1 MNIAQIET
9 NLQNLMQNFNQET
22 FIYEFMLAFGFPK
35 TTIARL
41 QKGGTNM
48 SKIDGEI
55 LLKKKL
61 WFKPVASA
69 QLYQTIDELK
79 HNPDAIKHD
88 PRFVIVTDYQQ
99 LLAIDTKTKD
109 TLDIKLNDI
118 TKHFDFFL
126 PWAGMEKATY
136 QGENP
141 ADVKAAEKMA
151 KLFDEIKKDNPE
163 LTSKEQLHSLNV
175 FLSRLLFCFFAE
187 DTGIFTQK
195 QFSHALNNYTQAD
208 GSDLH
213 EYLDKIFAVMN
224 HNQRHDLPDY
234 IANFPYVN
242 GGLFRDNH
250 PAPKFTRKS
259 RQLLLDNGELDWS
272 VINPDIFGSMIQAV
286 VDTNQRSGLGMHYTS
301 VPNIMKVIE
310 PLFLNELKEAFNK
323 AENEPVKLN
332 KLLDRISTIKIFDPA
347 CGSGNF
353 LIIAY
358 KELRNLEIAI
368 IKRLY
373 ELRDA
378 VSGFEPYQLELIPK
392 RQQSLAA
399 TFQASLFSRITLGQ
413 FYGIEIDDF
422 AHEIATLSLWLAE
435 HQMNM
440 AFKAEFGFSSPA
452 LPLKD
457 SGNIVCANAC
467 RIDWEQV
474 CPKQPED
481 EIYILGNPPYLGGKM
496 QNEEHK
502 YDFECALQDP
512 KYPRNLD
519 YISIWFIK
527 GSEYIGTSKQ
537 IKLAFVS
544 TNSICQGD
552 HVGLLWPKIFQLN
565 IEIFFAYT
573 SFKWKNN
580 AKHNAGV
587 SVIIVGLRSVS
598 NRIKILYRESN
609 EIIVNNINAYL
620 HNSRNIL
627 VQSTDKNISK
637 LNKMVFG
644 CMARDGGNL
653 FLTEKEKDELLLTNN
668 NANKFIKQIMGS
680 QELLHKE
687 KRYCLWIED
696 NDAHEACLIS
706 FIRHRLKKVQ
716 DFRAVS
722 KAESTRKFAE
732 KPYRFVQISYKKS
745 NAIIVPK
752 VSSDIRDY
760 LQIDFIS
767 PDVII
772 SDLAFAI
779 YDASAFLFGLLSSKI
794 HMLWVK
800 AIGGR
805 LGMGIRYSNTLCY
818 NTFPFP
824 NISEKQ
830 KKLLEFHVFNVL
842 DERERHSEKTLAELY
857 DPDKMPAGL
866 REAHHNLDIAIE
878 QCYRLKPFES
888 DEERLEYL
896 FALYEQMTAKD
907 S

>member
-99 LLAIDTKTKD
+99 LLAIDSKTKD
-109 TLDIKLNDI
+109 TLDIKLSDI

-213 EYLDKIFAVMN
+213 QYLDKIFAVMN

-310 PLFLNELKEAFNK
+310 PLFLNELKDAFNK
-323 AENEPVKLN
+323 ADTSKTKLEQLLQRIA
-332 KLLDRISTIKIFDPA
+332 KLKIFDPA

-358 KELRNLEIAI
+358 KELRTLEIEIMQRIDEITQKPSMA
-368 IKRLY
+368 
-373 ELRDA
+373 
-378 VSGFEPYQLELIPK
+378 
-392 RQQSLAA
+392 
-399 TFQASLFSRITLGQ
+399 FSQIYLNN

-422 AHEIATLSLWLAE
+422 AHEIAKLSLWLAE

-440 AFKAEFGFSSPA
+440 VFEKAFGRTMPA

-457 SGNIVCANAC
+457 AGKIVCANAC

-481 EIYILGNPPYLGGKM
+481 EIYILGNPPYLGARL
-496 QNEEHK
+496 QDENHK
-502 YDFECALQDP
+502 YDMALVFGNI
-512 KYPRNLD
+512 KGYNNLD
-519 YISIWFIK
+519 YISCWFIK
-527 GSEYIGTSKQ
+527 ASLYIKAHN
-537 IKLAFVS
+537 IKSAFVT
-544 TNSICQGD
+544 TNSICQGEQ
-552 HVGLLWPKIFQLN
+552 VSLLWTHILQAD
-565 IEIFFAYT
+565 IEIYFAYL
-573 SFKWKNN
+573 SFKWTNN
-580 AKHNAGV
+580 AKSNAGV
-587 SVIIVGLRSVS
+587 TVAIIGLCNKQS
-598 NRIKILYRESN
+598 NHKYLFNGVTKQVAE
-609 EIIVNNINAYL
+609 NINPYL
-620 HNSRNIL
+620 VDSANVFIAKSSKPISQNLPNIC
-627 VQSTDKNISK
+627 
-637 LNKMVFG
+637 FG
-644 CMARDGGNL
+644 SMANDGGNL
-653 FLTEKEKDELLLTNN
+653 FLTQSERDEIIAKYPNVKILIKKLL
-668 NANKFIKQIMGS
+668 GS
-680 QELLHKE
+680 QEFIRGETKF
-687 KRYCLWIED
+687 CLWITDEFKEL
-696 NDAHEACLIS
+696 AIS
-706 FIRHRLKKVQ
+706 IPEIKSRIDKTHTLRLDSNRAATKILAGQPYKFGEVRHQ
-716 DFRAVS
+716 DSCSIIIPRDSSERREYIPIGFLDLN
-722 KAESTRKFAE
+722 T
-732 KPYRFVQISYKKS
+732 
-745 NAIIVPK
+745 IIVAPN
-752 VSSDIRDY
+752 
-760 LQIDFIS
+760 
-767 PDVII
+767 
-772 SDLAFAI
+772 FAI
-779 YDASAFLFGLLSSKI
+779 YNPETWVFAVVHSKM
-794 HMLWVK
+794 HMAWVK
-800 AIGGR
+800 TVAGR
-805 LGMGIRYSNTLCY
+805 LKTDYRYSSTLCY

-824 NISEKQ
+824 NISEEQ
-830 KKLLEFHVFNVL
+830 KKRLEFHVFNVL

-896 FALYEQMTAKD
+896 FALYEQMTKQEK
-907 S
+907 SK

>member
-61 WFKPVASA
+61 WFKPVAST

-99 LLAIDTKTKD
+99 LLAIDSKTKD
-109 TLDIKLNDI
+109 TLDIKLSDI

-187 DTGIFTQK
+187 DTGIFVPK

-213 EYLDKIFAVMN
+213 QYLDKIFAVMN
-224 HNQRHDLPDY
+224 HNQRHDLPEY

-310 PLFLNELKEAFNK
+310 PLFLNELKEAFSK

-332 KLLDRISTIKIFDPA
+332 KLLDRISIIKIFDPA

-373 ELRDA
+373 ELRHA

-392 RQQSLAA
+392 RQQSLVA

-440 AFKAEFGFSSPA
+440 AFKAEFGFCSPA

-474 CPKQPED
+474 CPKQPDD
-481 EIYILGNPPYLGGKM
+481 EIYILGNPPYQGARK
-496 QNEEHK
+496 QSAQQKADIQIAFHQENK
-502 YDFECALQDP
+502 I
-512 KYPRNLD
+512 KNLD
-519 YISIWFIK
+519 YIACWIYTAGK
-527 GSEYIGTSKQ
+527 YIARAKAVFS
-537 IKLAFVS
+537 FVS
-544 TNSICQGD
+544 TNSICQGEQ
-552 HVGLLWPKIFQLN
+552 VELLWPLILN
-565 IEIFFAYT
+565 LNLEINFAHL
-573 SFKWKNN
+573 SFKWENN
-580 AKHNAGV
+580 AQKNAGV
-587 SVIIVGLRSVS
+587 TVIIIGV
-598 NRIKILYRESN
+598 
-609 EIIVNNINAYL
+609 
-620 HNSRNIL
+620 RNIL
-627 VQSTDKNISK
+627 VAPKVIFNNYCATNVDNINPYLINASNLIIGK
-637 LNKMVFG
+637 RKKTLSNLPKMSFG
-644 CMARDGGNL
+644 NMPNDGGNL
-653 FLTEKEKDELLLTNN
+653 ILSENEYRTLLSDFPESRIYIRKLIGSDELINSLNRWCIWITIDQYE
-668 NANKFIKQIMGS
+668 NAKEIEYIRLRIKKCS
-680 QELLHKE
+680 LH
-687 KRYCLWIED
+687 R
-696 NDAHEACLIS
+696 
-706 FIRHRLKKVQ
+706 
-716 DFRAVS
+716 
-722 KAESTRKFAE
+722 
-732 KPYRFVQISYKKS
+732 
-745 NAIIVPK
+745 
-752 VSSDIRDY
+752 
-760 LQIDFIS
+760 
-767 PDVII
+767 
-772 SDLAFAI
+772 
-779 YDASAFLFGLLSSKI
+779 LSSKDSGTNKLANRSFAFRDTNVAQKTVLAIPAISSERRKYIPISFFDSSIIISNSAHVIYDPALYLFAIISSNI
-794 HMLWVK
+794 HNIWVK
-800 AIGGR
+800 GIGGKLETR
-805 LGMGIRYSNTLCY
+805 IRYSIEICY
-818 NTFPFP
+818 NNFPFP
-824 NISEKQ
+824 NISEEQ
-830 KKLLEFHVFNVL
+830 KKLLEFHVFNVI

>member
-9 NLQNLMQNFNQET
+9 NLQTLMQNFNQET

-79 HNPDAIKHD
+79 HKPDAIKHD

-99 LLAIDTKTKD
+99 LLAIDSKTKD
-109 TLDIKLNDI
+109 TLDIKLSDI

-163 LTSKEQLHSLNV
+163 LNSKEQLHSLNV

-323 AENEPVKLN
+323 ADTSKTKLEQLLQRIA
-332 KLLDRISTIKIFDPA
+332 KLKIFDPA

-358 KELRNLEIAI
+358 KELRTLEIEIMQRIDEITQKPSMA
-368 IKRLY
+368 
-373 ELRDA
+373 
-378 VSGFEPYQLELIPK
+378 
-392 RQQSLAA
+392 
-399 TFQASLFSRITLGQ
+399 FSQIYLNN

-422 AHEIATLSLWLAE
+422 AHEIAKLSLWLAE

-440 AFKAEFGFSSPA
+440 VFEKAFGRTMPA

-457 SGNIVCANAC
+457 AGKIVCANAC
-467 RIDWEQV
+467 RIDWEQI
-474 CPKQPED
+474 CPKQPDD
-481 EIYILGNPPYLGGKM
+481 EIYILGNPPYLGSRN
-496 QNEEHK
+496 QNLDQKEDMKFVFLSEYK
-502 YDFECALQDP
+502 S
-512 KYPRNLD
+512 LD
-519 YISIWFIK
+519 YITCWFFK
-527 GSEYIGTSKQ
+527 ASSYILDLNAKF
-537 IKLAFVS
+537 AFVS
-544 TNSICQGD
+544 TNSICQGEQ
-552 HVGLLWPKIFQLN
+552 VSLLWNRILTN
-565 IEIFFAYT
+565 NLEISFAHQ
-573 SFKWKNN
+573 SFKWINSAKNN
-580 AKHNAGV
+580 A
-587 SVIIVGLRSVS
+587 
-598 NRIKILYRESN
+598 
-609 EIIVNNINAYL
+609 
-620 HNSRNIL
+620 
-627 VQSTDKNISK
+627 
-637 LNKMVFG
+637 
-644 CMARDGGNL
+644 
-653 FLTEKEKDELLLTNN
+653 
-668 NANKFIKQIMGS
+668 
-680 QELLHKE
+680 
-687 KRYCLWIED
+687 
-696 NDAHEACLIS
+696 
-706 FIRHRLKKVQ
+706 
-716 DFRAVS
+716 
-722 KAESTRKFAE
+722 
-732 KPYRFVQISYKKS
+732 
-745 NAIIVPK
+745 AIIVVVIGVQNQQKNLKPIFK
-752 VSSDIRDY
+752 DHNVTFVKKINPYLTSATVSYINRRSTPISQNFQKIVYGNLLNDSGYLVLSEHDKQSLTSHHPESNKLIYLYLGSKEYLRGERRWCLYIDDDNLSMAKAIPEIKERLNQVSNTRANSSEKSTRLLADMPHKYYFTSYCHSNALIIPRTSSERRDY
-760 LQIDFIS
+760 IPIGFVNDN
-767 PDVII
+767 VII
-772 SDLAFAI
+772 SDAAQAI
-779 YDASAFLFGLLSSKI
+779 YNAEPISFGMISSRM
-794 HMLWVK
+794 HMTWVRTV
-800 AIGGR
+800 AGR
-805 LGMGIRYSNTLCY
+805 LKTDYRYSSSLCY

-896 FALYEQMTAKD
+896 FALYEQMTSKD
-907 S
+907 SKYMKELI

>member
-61 WFKPVASA
+61 WFKPVDSA

-88 PRFVIVTDYQQ
+88 PRFVIVSDYQQ
-99 LLAIDTKTKD
+99 LLAIDSKTKD
-109 TLDIKLNDI
+109 TLDIKLSDI

-187 DTGIFTQK
+187 DTGIFVPK

-213 EYLDKIFAVMN
+213 QYLDKIFAVMN

-310 PLFLNELKEAFNK
+310 PLFLNELKDAFNK
-323 AENEPVKLN
+323 ADTSKTKLEQLLQRIA
-332 KLLDRISTIKIFDPA
+332 KLKIFDPA

-358 KELRNLEIAI
+358 KELRTLEIEIMQRIDEITQKPSMA
-368 IKRLY
+368 
-373 ELRDA
+373 
-378 VSGFEPYQLELIPK
+378 
-392 RQQSLAA
+392 
-399 TFQASLFSRITLGQ
+399 FSQIYLNN

-422 AHEIATLSLWLAE
+422 AHEIAKLSLWLAE

-440 AFKAEFGFSSPA
+440 VFEKAFGRTMPA

-457 SGNIVCANAC
+457 AGKIVCANAC

-481 EIYILGNPPYLGGKM
+481 EIYILGNPPYLGTRN
-496 QNEEHK
+496 QEITHK
-502 YDFECALQDP
+502 SDMAIIFEGI
-512 KYPRNLD
+512 KNYKNLD
-519 YISIWFIK
+519 YIAAWFYK
-527 GSEYIGTSKQ
+527 GSKYIQ
-537 IKLAFVS
+537 NHNVKLAFVS

-552 HVGLLWPKIFQLN
+552 QVGLLWQLIFNMNLEFN
-565 IEIFFAYT
+565 FAYQ
-573 SFKWKNN
+573 SFKWVNSAKNN
-580 AKHNAGV
+580 AGV
-587 SVIIVGLRSVS
+587 TVVILGLQNKSS
-598 NRIKILYRESN
+598 TKKIIFTGN
-609 EIIVNNINAYL
+609 NTQIFVNQINAYL
-620 HNSRNIL
+620 TGGKQTIINKVS
-627 VQSTDKNISK
+627 KPISK
-637 LNKMVFG
+637 LPIMLY
-644 CMARDGGNL
+644 GNEPRENGQL
-653 FLTEKEKDELLLTNN
+653 ILTQEEKSYLL
-668 NANKFIKQIMGS
+668 AQHPDSDKFIKRITGAN
-680 QELLHKE
+680 EFINGIF
-687 KRYCLWIED
+687 RYCIWILDDDVEESKK
-696 NDAHEACLIS
+696 NS
-706 FIRHRLKKVQ
+706 FISERLEKVKKYRLTSSRKDTCNYAELPYKFTSITHSNGQNIIIPIVSSEHREYIPIGFIL
-716 DFRAVS
+716 D
-722 KAESTRKFAE
+722 
-732 KPYRFVQISYKKS
+732 
-745 NAIIVPK
+745 NAIILN
-752 VSSDIRDY
+752 SA
-760 LQIDFIS
+760 Q
-767 PDVII
+767 VIYNAEPWI
-772 SDLAFAI
+772 
-779 YDASAFLFGLLSSKI
+779 FGVISSKM
-794 HMLWVK
+794 HMAWVR
-800 AIGGR
+800 AVAGR
-805 LGMGIRYSNTLCY
+805 LETRIRYSSTLCY

-824 NISEKQ
+824 KISEEQ
-830 KKLLEFHVFNVL
+830 KKRLEFHVFNVL

-878 QCYRLKPFES
+878 QCYRLKPFAS
-888 DEERLEYL
+888 DEERLEFL
-896 FALYEQMTAKD
+896 FTLYEQMTSKQD
-907 S
+907 KK

>member
-88 PRFVIVTDYQQ
+88 PRFVIVSDYQQ
-99 LLAIDTKTKD
+99 LLAIDSKTKD
-109 TLDIKLNDI
+109 TLDIKLSDI
-118 TKHFDFFL
+118 TKYFDFFL

-187 DTGIFTQK
+187 DTGIFVPK

-310 PLFLNELKEAFNK
+310 PLFLNELKDAFNK
-323 AENEPVKLN
+323 ADTSKTKLEQLLQRIA
-332 KLLDRISTIKIFDPA
+332 KLKIFDPA

-358 KELRNLEIAI
+358 KELRTLEIEIMQRIDEITQKPSMA
-368 IKRLY
+368 
-373 ELRDA
+373 
-378 VSGFEPYQLELIPK
+378 
-392 RQQSLAA
+392 
-399 TFQASLFSRITLGQ
+399 FSQIYLNN

-422 AHEIATLSLWLAE
+422 AHEIAKLSLWLAE

-440 AFKAEFGFSSPA
+440 VFEKAFGRTMPA

-457 SGNIVCANAC
+457 AGKIVCANAC

-481 EIYILGNPPYLGGKM
+481 EIYILGNPPYLGARL
-496 QNEEHK
+496 QDENHK
-502 YDFECALQDP
+502 YDMALVFGNI
-512 KYPRNLD
+512 KGYNNLD
-519 YISIWFIK
+519 YISCWFIK
-527 GSEYIGTSKQ
+527 ASLYIKAHN
-537 IKLAFVS
+537 IKSAFVT
-544 TNSICQGD
+544 TNSICQGEQ
-552 HVGLLWPKIFQLN
+552 VSLLWTHILQAD
-565 IEIFFAYT
+565 IEIYFAYL
-573 SFKWKNN
+573 SFKWTNN
-580 AKHNAGV
+580 AKSNAGV
-587 SVIIVGLRSVS
+587 TVAIIGLCNKQS
-598 NRIKILYRESN
+598 NHKYLFNGVTKQVAE
-609 EIIVNNINAYL
+609 NINPYL
-620 HNSRNIL
+620 VDSANVFIAKSSKPISQNLPNIC
-627 VQSTDKNISK
+627 
-637 LNKMVFG
+637 FG
-644 CMARDGGNL
+644 SMANDGGNL
-653 FLTEKEKDELLLTNN
+653 FLTQSERDEIIAKYPNVKILIKKLL
-668 NANKFIKQIMGS
+668 GS
-680 QELLHKE
+680 QEFIRGETKF
-687 KRYCLWIED
+687 CLWITDEFKEL
-696 NDAHEACLIS
+696 AIS
-706 FIRHRLKKVQ
+706 IPEIKSRIDKTHTLRLDSNRAATKILAGQPYKFGEVRHQ
-716 DFRAVS
+716 DSCSIIIPRDSSERREYIPIGFLDLN
-722 KAESTRKFAE
+722 T
-732 KPYRFVQISYKKS
+732 
-745 NAIIVPK
+745 IIVAPN
-752 VSSDIRDY
+752 
-760 LQIDFIS
+760 
-767 PDVII
+767 
-772 SDLAFAI
+772 FAI
-779 YDASAFLFGLLSSKI
+779 YNPETWVFAVVHSKM
-794 HMLWVK
+794 HMAWVK
-800 AIGGR
+800 TVAGR
-805 LGMGIRYSNTLCY
+805 LKTDYRYSSTLCY

>member
-88 PRFVIVTDYQQ
+88 PRFVIVSDYQQ
-99 LLAIDTKTKD
+99 LLAIDSKTKD
-109 TLDIKLNDI
+109 TLDIKLSDI
-118 TKHFDFFL
+118 TKYFDFFL

-187 DTGIFTQK
+187 DTGIFVPK

-213 EYLDKIFAVMN
+213 QYLDKIFAVMN

-310 PLFLNELKEAFNK
+310 PLFLNELKDAFNK
-323 AENEPVKLN
+323 ADTSKTKLEQLLQRIA
-332 KLLDRISTIKIFDPA
+332 KLKIFDPA

-358 KELRNLEIAI
+358 KELRTLEIEIMQRIDEITQKPSMA
-368 IKRLY
+368 
-373 ELRDA
+373 
-378 VSGFEPYQLELIPK
+378 
-392 RQQSLAA
+392 
-399 TFQASLFSRITLGQ
+399 FSQIYLNN

-422 AHEIATLSLWLAE
+422 AHEIAKLSLWLAE

-440 AFKAEFGFSSPA
+440 VFEKAFGRTMPA

-457 SGNIVCANAC
+457 AGKIVCANAC

-481 EIYILGNPPYLGGKM
+481 EIYILGNPPYLGFSLQNTVQKFDLQLIIGKTT
-496 QNEEHK
+496 K
-502 YDFECALQDP
+502 
-512 KYPRNLD
+512 LD
-519 YISIWFIK
+519 YISCWFIK
-527 GSEYIGTSKQ
+527 ASQYINLTK
-537 IKLAFVS
+537 IKVALVS
-544 TNSICQGD
+544 TNSICQGEQ
-552 HVGLLWPKIFQLN
+552 VELLWSILSN
-565 IEIFFAYT
+565 YSIEIFFCHT
-573 SFKWKNN
+573 SFKWENS
-580 AKHNAGV
+580 ARLNAGV
-587 SVIIVGLRSVS
+587 SCVIVGLSTKS
-598 NRIKILYRESN
+598 KTLKQIYT
-609 EIIVNNINAYL
+609 NNVYKLTTSISPYL
-620 HNSRNIL
+620 HAGKFVIVKKS
-627 VQSTDKNISK
+627 
-637 LNKMVFG
+637 NKPLSLAVPQMVLG
-644 CMARDGGNL
+644 NMAKDGGNL
-653 FLTEKEKDELLLTNN
+653 FFSQTEANEFINCYP
-668 NANKFIKQIMGS
+668 NANKYIKRAIGS
-680 QELLHKE
+680 DEIINKINH
-687 KRYCLWIED
+687 YCLWISE
-696 NDAHEACLIS
+696 NELHDAYNIS
-706 FIRHRLKKVQ
+706 GIKNRLS
-716 DFRAVS
+716 AVKNMRENS
-722 KAESTRKFAE
+722 NKSATREFAN
-732 KPYRFVQISYKKS
+732 KPYRFVEIRHQSGS
-745 NAIIVPK
+745 AIIVPR
-752 VSSDIRDY
+752 VFSENRLYITADFLNDDI
-760 LQIDFIS
+760 
-767 PDVII
+767 II
-772 SDLAFAI
+772 KDSAYAI
-779 YDASAFLFGLLSSKI
+779 YNATPFIFGLISSKI
-794 HMLWVK
+794 HMLWVQMI
-800 AIGGR
+800 AGR
-805 LGMGIRYSNTLCY
+805 LETRIRYSSQICY

-824 NISEKQ
+824 NISEEQ
-830 KKLLEFHVFNVL
+830 KKRLEFHVFNVL
-842 DERERHSEKTLAELY
+842 DEREHHSEKTLAELY

-896 FALYEQMTAKD
+896 FALYEQMTAQENKK
-907 S
+907 

>member
-88 PRFVIVTDYQQ
+88 PRFVIVSDYQQ
-99 LLAIDTKTKD
+99 LLAIDSKTKD
-109 TLDIKLNDI
+109 TLDIKLSDI
-118 TKHFDFFL
+118 TKYFDFFL

-187 DTGIFTQK
+187 DTGIFVPK

-310 PLFLNELKEAFNK
+310 PLFLNELKDAFNK
-323 AENEPVKLN
+323 ADTSKTKLEQLLQRIA
-332 KLLDRISTIKIFDPA
+332 KLKIFDPA

-358 KELRNLEIAI
+358 KELRTLEIEIMQRIDEITQKPSMA
-368 IKRLY
+368 
-373 ELRDA
+373 
-378 VSGFEPYQLELIPK
+378 
-392 RQQSLAA
+392 
-399 TFQASLFSRITLGQ
+399 FSQIYLNN

-422 AHEIATLSLWLAE
+422 AHEIAKLSLWLAE

-440 AFKAEFGFSSPA
+440 VFEKAFGRTMPA

-457 SGNIVCANAC
+457 AGKIVCANAC

-481 EIYILGNPPYLGGKM
+481 EIYILGNPPYLGARL
-496 QNEEHK
+496 QDENHK
-502 YDFECALQDP
+502 YDMALVFGNI
-512 KYPRNLD
+512 KGYNNLD
-519 YISIWFIK
+519 YISCWFIK
-527 GSEYIGTSKQ
+527 ASLYIKAHN
-537 IKLAFVS
+537 IKSAFVT
-544 TNSICQGD
+544 TNSICQGEQ
-552 HVGLLWPKIFQLN
+552 VSLLWTHILQAD
-565 IEIFFAYT
+565 IEIYFAYL
-573 SFKWKNN
+573 SFKWTNN
-580 AKHNAGV
+580 AKSNAGV
-587 SVIIVGLRSVS
+587 TVAIIGLCNKQS
-598 NRIKILYRESN
+598 NHKYLFNGVTKQVAE
-609 EIIVNNINAYL
+609 NINPYL
-620 HNSRNIL
+620 VDSANVFIAKSSKPISQNLPNIC
-627 VQSTDKNISK
+627 
-637 LNKMVFG
+637 FG
-644 CMARDGGNL
+644 SMANDGGNL
-653 FLTEKEKDELLLTNN
+653 FLTQSERDEIIAKYPNVKILIKKLL
-668 NANKFIKQIMGS
+668 GS
-680 QELLHKE
+680 QEFIRGETKF
-687 KRYCLWIED
+687 CLWITDEFKEL
-696 NDAHEACLIS
+696 AIS
-706 FIRHRLKKVQ
+706 IPEIKSRIDKTHTLRLDSNRAATKILAGQPYKFGEVRHQ
-716 DFRAVS
+716 DSCSIIIPRDSSERREYIPIGFLDLN
-722 KAESTRKFAE
+722 T
-732 KPYRFVQISYKKS
+732 
-745 NAIIVPK
+745 IIVAPN
-752 VSSDIRDY
+752 
-760 LQIDFIS
+760 
-767 PDVII
+767 
-772 SDLAFAI
+772 FAI
-779 YDASAFLFGLLSSKI
+779 YNPETWVFAVVHSKM
-794 HMLWVK
+794 HMAWVK
-800 AIGGR
+800 TVAGR
-805 LGMGIRYSNTLCY
+805 LKTDYRYSSTLCY

-824 NISEKQ
+824 NISEEQ
-830 KKLLEFHVFNVL
+830 KKRLEFHVFNVL

-896 FALYEQMTAKD
+896 FALYEQMTSTGGKYMKELI
-907 S
+907 

>member
-99 LLAIDTKTKD
+99 LLAIDSKTKD

-187 DTGIFTQK
+187 DTGIFVPK

-213 EYLDKIFAVMN
+213 QYLDKIFAVMN

-310 PLFLNELKEAFNK
+310 PLFLNELKDAFNK
-323 AENEPVKLN
+323 ADTSKTKLEQLLQRIA
-332 KLLDRISTIKIFDPA
+332 KLKIFDPA

-358 KELRNLEIAI
+358 KELRTLEIEIMQRIDEITQKPSMA
-368 IKRLY
+368 
-373 ELRDA
+373 
-378 VSGFEPYQLELIPK
+378 
-392 RQQSLAA
+392 
-399 TFQASLFSRITLGQ
+399 FSQIYLNN
-413 FYGIEIDDF
+413 FYG
-422 AHEIATLSLWLAE
+422 
-435 HQMNM
+435 
-440 AFKAEFGFSSPA
+440 
-452 LPLKD
+452 
-457 SGNIVCANAC
+457 
-467 RIDWEQV
+467 
-474 CPKQPED
+474 
-481 EIYILGNPPYLGGKM
+481 
-496 QNEEHK
+496 
-502 YDFECALQDP
+502 
-512 KYPRNLD
+512 
-519 YISIWFIK
+519 
-527 GSEYIGTSKQ
+527 
-537 IKLAFVS
+537 
-544 TNSICQGD
+544 
-552 HVGLLWPKIFQLN
+552 
-565 IEIFFAYT
+565 
-573 SFKWKNN
+573 
-580 AKHNAGV
+580 
-587 SVIIVGLRSVS
+587 
-598 NRIKILYRESN
+598 
-609 EIIVNNINAYL
+609 
-620 HNSRNIL
+620 
-627 VQSTDKNISK
+627 
-637 LNKMVFG
+637 
-644 CMARDGGNL
+644 
-653 FLTEKEKDELLLTNN
+653 
-668 NANKFIKQIMGS
+668 
-680 QELLHKE
+680 
-687 KRYCLWIED
+687 
-696 NDAHEACLIS
+696 
-706 FIRHRLKKVQ
+706 
-716 DFRAVS
+716 
-722 KAESTRKFAE
+722 
-732 KPYRFVQISYKKS
+732 
-745 NAIIVPK
+745 
-752 VSSDIRDY
+752 
-760 LQIDFIS
+760 
-767 PDVII
+767 
-772 SDLAFAI
+772 
-779 YDASAFLFGLLSSKI
+779 
-794 HMLWVK
+794 
-800 AIGGR
+800 
-805 LGMGIRYSNTLCY
+805 
-818 NTFPFP
+818 
-824 NISEKQ
+824 
-830 KKLLEFHVFNVL
+830 
-842 DERERHSEKTLAELY
+842 
-857 DPDKMPAGL
+857 
-866 REAHHNLDIAIE
+866 
-878 QCYRLKPFES
+878 
-888 DEERLEYL
+888 
-896 FALYEQMTAKD
+896 
-907 S
+907 

>member
-48 SKIDGEI
+48 SKIDGEV

-99 LLAIDTKTKD
+99 LLAIDSKTKD
-109 TLDIKLNDI
+109 TLDIQLSDI
-118 TKHFDFFL
+118 TKYFAFFR
-126 PWAGMEKATY
+126 PWTGVEKATF
-136 QGENP
+136 QSENL

-151 KLFDEIKKDNPE
+151 KLFNEIKKDNPE

-195 QFSHALNNYTQAD
+195 QFSHVLNNYTQAD

-213 EYLDKIFAVMN
+213 QYLDKIFAVMN

-323 AENEPVKLN
+323 ADTSKTKLEQLLQRIA
-332 KLLDRISTIKIFDPA
+332 KLKIFDPA

-358 KELRNLEIAI
+358 KELRTLEIDIMQRIDEITQKPSMA
-368 IKRLY
+368 
-373 ELRDA
+373 
-378 VSGFEPYQLELIPK
+378 
-392 RQQSLAA
+392 
-399 TFQASLFSRITLGQ
+399 FSQIYLNN

-422 AHEIATLSLWLAE
+422 AHEIAKLSLWLAE

-440 AFKAEFGFSSPA
+440 VFEKAFGRTMPA

-457 SGNIVCANAC
+457 AGKIICANAC

-481 EIYILGNPPYLGGKM
+481 EIYILGNPPYLGSKN

-502 YDFECALQDP
+502 KDLACVF
-512 KYPRNLD
+512 NLLNIQYKKMD
-519 YISIWFIK
+519 YITAWFIK
-527 GSEYIGTSKQ
+527 ASIYIKATQSTF
-537 IKLAFVS
+537 AFVS
-544 TNSICQGD
+544 TNSICQGEQ
-552 HVGLLWPKIFQLN
+552 VNLLWPFILSAEL
-565 IEIFFAYT
+565 EIFFAHQ
-573 SFKWKNN
+573 SFDWSNS
-580 AKHNAGV
+580 AKSNAGITC
-587 SVIIVGLRSVS
+587 IIVG
-598 NRIKILYRESN
+598 
-609 EIIVNNINAYL
+609 
-620 HNSRNIL
+620 
-627 VQSTDKNISK
+627 VQSTKNINI
-637 LNKMVFG
+637 NKYLFNSNQLLKVDNINPYLQSGSNICIKPLFSPLSNLPIMVRG
-644 CMARDGGNL
+644 SQPTDNGNL
-653 FLTEKEKDELLLTNN
+653 ILTSIEHKDLISRYPEALAIVKKYMGADDLINGNN
-668 NANKFIKQIMGS
+668 R
-680 QELLHKE
+680 H
-687 KRYCLWIED
+687 CLWIRD
-696 NDAHEACLIS
+696 NQLELANNIPIISERIKKCAIFRSLSKKEA
-706 FIRHRLKKVQ
+706 
-716 DFRAVS
+716 
-722 KAESTRKFAE
+722 TRKKSIF
-732 KPYRFVQISYKKS
+732 PYKFDEVKHQDAQ
-745 NAIIVPK
+745 AIIFPVISSYRRKYIPVGFVTPDTV
-752 VSSDIRDY
+752 VSNKGQVIY
-760 LQIDFIS
+760 NPEPFIFS
-767 PDVII
+767 I
-772 SDLAFAI
+772 
-779 YDASAFLFGLLSSKI
+779 LSSKM
-794 HMLWVK
+794 HMVWL
-800 AIGGR
+800 ATTSSR
-805 LGMGIRYSNTLCY
+805 MRNDYQYSITLSY

-824 NISEKQ
+824 NISEEQ

-878 QCYRLKPFES
+878 QCYRLKPFAS

-896 FALYEQMTAKD
+896 FALYEQMTTIK
-907 S
+907 